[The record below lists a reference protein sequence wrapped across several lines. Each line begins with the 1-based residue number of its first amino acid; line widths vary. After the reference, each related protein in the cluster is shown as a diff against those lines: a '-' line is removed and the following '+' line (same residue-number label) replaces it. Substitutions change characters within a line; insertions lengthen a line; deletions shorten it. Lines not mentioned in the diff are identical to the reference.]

1 MRRRSLIG
9 TASAILLTAFA
20 GAQVTGDPRRPPD
33 RPPDAIAPAAIA
45 PAPDLAPARAWDTR
59 SSGDLP
65 TVDVATAPGFGG
77 QGVDRVLESLADLCR
92 HAADMGGADSEDRC
106 RPDGRPT
113 LTLNHPSAIYHP
125 GEVVIAEATA
135 TSLFDGYL
143 YVDFYDVDGYVVHV
157 LPSRHTDRHT
167 DRHVAAGESLVLGD
181 DRQPAGFTLMII
193 PRYGE
198 EAFVVTSMRASLNAG
213 MRPEVEPAADYLR
226 ALRDRLADLVR
237 RGVDRP
243 MVWDYVRITTEGSP

>member
-1 MRRRSLIG
+1 
-9 TASAILLTAFA
+9 
-20 GAQVTGDPRRPPD
+20 
-33 RPPDAIAPAAIA
+33 
-45 PAPDLAPARAWDTR
+45 
-59 SSGDLP
+59 
-65 TVDVATAPGFGG
+65 
-77 QGVDRVLESLADLCR
+77 
-92 HAADMGGADSEDRC
+92 MGGADSEDRC

-125 GEVVIAEATA
+125 GEVIVAEATA

-181 DRQPAGFTLMII
+181 DRQPGGFTLMII
-193 PRYGE
+193 PPYGD
-198 EAFVVTSMRASLNAG
+198 EAFVVMSMRASLNAG

-226 ALRDRLADLVR
+226 ALRDRLAALVR